1 MLRESSGFPG
11 FPSFRWHLPR
21 PRALGLPRP
30 RTARRHPR
38 GRTGAGRGEGTGPA
52 LGPAVRTH
60 SRCGSSGPRF
70 LRAPGPR
77 AGGGAWPA
85 SSAGRRAAHVRAGG
99 EPRRRGRAT
108 RKSARTCRA
117 EPAGRRAA
125 GRRARCPSRG
135 RLCSQVGG
143 GEGAEERS
151 RDLRDSSR
159 HTESPAEQSLE
170 DASAPREELT
180 LLPSTG
186 ASSVAAAPRPRSAG
200 NFPSKVILWAGRGGA
215 RGPPTSSRSA
225 GAGEVRPVLS
235 RSNVAGRRPRALHR
249 RLVASPEPG
258 ACASPGSTRF
268 SPPAA

>member
-38 GRTGAGRGEGTGPA
+38 GRTGAGRGEGAGPA
-52 LGPAVRTH
+52 QGPAVRTH
-60 SRCGSSGPRF
+60 SRRGSSGPRF

-85 SSAGRRAAHVRAGG
+85 SSAERRAAHVRAGIPG
-99 EPRRRGRAT
+99 AGGGAPGRA
-108 RKSARTCRA
+108 RGLA

-125 GRRARCPSRG
+125 ERRARCLGRG
-135 RLCSQVGG
+135 RQCSQVGG
-143 GEGAEERS
+143 SEGAAERS
-151 RDLRDSSR
+151 RGLRDSSR
-159 HTESPAEQSLE
+159 HTESPAKQSSE
-170 DASAPREELT
+170 DAFAPREELT
-180 LLPSTG
+180 LLSSTG
-186 ASSVAAAPRPRSAG
+186 ASSVAAAPRPQSAG

-215 RGPPTSSRSA
+215 RGPPTSSWSA
-225 GAGEVRPVLS
+225 GAGEVRPARS
-235 RSNVAGRRPRALHR
+235 RSNAAGRRPRALHR
-249 RLVASPEPG
+249 LLVASPEPG
-258 ACASPGSTRF
+258 ACAGPGSTRF

>member
-1 MLRESSGFPG
+1 MPGQPWAPPSAPTPGAGPQVLASSGRQGLGPG
-11 FPSFRWHLPR
+11 EGPGR
-21 PRALGLPRP
+21 RAPPGGGR
-30 RTARRHPR
+30 RTC
-38 GRTGAGRGEGTGPA
+38 GRAGNPGAGGGPPGRARGLA
-52 LGPAVRTH
+52 
-60 SRCGSSGPRF
+60 
-70 LRAPGPR
+70 APSLR
-77 AGGGAWPA
+77 AGGRRG
-85 SSAGRRAAHVRAGG
+85 GGRAA
-99 EPRRRGRAT
+99 
-108 RKSARTCRA
+108 
-117 EPAGRRAA
+117 RAA
-125 GRRARCPSRG
+125 AAYAHRWA
-135 RLCSQVGG
+135 
-143 GEGAEERS
+143 AAERS